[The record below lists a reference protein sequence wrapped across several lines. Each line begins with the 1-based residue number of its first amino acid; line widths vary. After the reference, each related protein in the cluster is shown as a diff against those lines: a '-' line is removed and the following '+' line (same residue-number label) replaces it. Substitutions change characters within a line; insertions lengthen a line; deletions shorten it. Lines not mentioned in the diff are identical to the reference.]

1 MIKNDKIQM
10 RKRNMKLYPN
20 YTKLACD
27 YLFYYTIDFLFL
39 TQIKN
44 ISASDVVLITSI
56 KSIFSIL
63 LLIPANMIVE
73 MLGRKNSIILGN
85 IINCIYMITFMIST
99 SFSGVIIAKF
109 LSALAVSMKNI
120 AEPSLLNASI
130 PPSRYKSN
138 IFAKIT
144 AKGKSGYYIIGAI
157 SKIIAGYLFAIN
169 GYLPFVCS
177 LIFLIIVTIISTFY
191 IEPINTKDKQYNKT
205 LVKNQFNDIK
215 TGFKFIMK
223 SERLKALILAASLLS
238 SIFSISL
245 NYRTSLLKDINLS
258 SSTIGIISALLT
270 FVSAIA
276 SKKQNKF
283 SNKFKNK
290 SIITIAF
297 VISISD
303 IVAGMAGINTSYIYL
318 SIIIIMIAYV
328 FSRIA
333 HGMYFTII
341 DRYFRNFTNNKIDTK
356 VFAVKNIFTNT
367 FSAIMGIM
375 ASFILSKMSTA
386 YCMIVVGVVFTILF
400 VITYNYM
407 KTRVGLNPEQYSEE
421 ERKYDELK
429 QSI

>member
-1 MIKNDKIQM
+1 MIKNNNEIQM

-39 TQIKN
+39 TQIKH

-63 LLIPANMIVE
+63 LLVPANMIVE

-85 IINCIYMITFMIST
+85 IINCIYMTMFMLST
-99 SFSGVIIAKF
+99 NFFDVVIAKF
-109 LSALAVSMKNI
+109 LSALAVSLRNI

-144 AKGKSGYYIIGAI
+144 AKGKSGYYILGAI

-169 GYLPFVCS
+169 GYLPFICS
-177 LIFLIIVTIISTFY
+177 LIFLIIVTVISTFY
-191 IEPINTKDKQYNKT
+191 IEPINRKNKQYNKT
-205 LVKNQFNDIK
+205 PVKNQFNDIK
-215 TGFKFIMK
+215 IGFKFIMK
-223 SERLKALILAASLLS
+223 SERLKALILVASLLS
-238 SIFSISL
+238 GIFSISL
-245 NYRTSLLKDINLS
+245 NYRTSLLKDINIP
-258 SSTIGIISALLT
+258 SSTIGIIGALLT

-276 SKKQNKF
+276 SKKQDVF

-290 SIITIAF
+290 TLIILAF
-297 VISISD
+297 IISISD
-303 IVAGMAGINTSYIYL
+303 IIAGMAGINTNYINL
-318 SIIIIMIAYV
+318 SLLIIMIAYV

-356 VFAVKNIFTNT
+356 VFAVKNLFTNMC
-367 FSAIMGIM
+367 SAIMGIM
-375 ASFILSKMSTA
+375 ASFLLSKMSTA
-386 YCMIVVGVVFTILF
+386 YCMIAVGVAFTIFF
-400 VITYNYM
+400 VIAYKYM

-429 QSI
+429 